1 LTVGILA
8 NKMKGTHNDAV
19 SWCFGL
25 AAGASVMQSFPAIAE
40 SLLDGRLERQT
51 FWWTSGS
58 EKVGPCMLTYRG
70 LPNSAAF
77 AALLDGNW
85 ARWGWASWL

>member
-1 LTVGILA
+1 MPAPSLVAASLSPVP
-8 NKMKGTHNDAV
+8 AV
-19 SWCFGL
+19 TAESAF
-25 AAGASVMQSFPAIAE
+25 APEASFAQSLPAIAE
-40 SLLDGRLERQT
+40 ALLEGRLERQT

-58 EKVGPCMLTYRG
+58 DKIKPCILTYRG

-85 ARWGWASWL
+85 VRWGWVSAL